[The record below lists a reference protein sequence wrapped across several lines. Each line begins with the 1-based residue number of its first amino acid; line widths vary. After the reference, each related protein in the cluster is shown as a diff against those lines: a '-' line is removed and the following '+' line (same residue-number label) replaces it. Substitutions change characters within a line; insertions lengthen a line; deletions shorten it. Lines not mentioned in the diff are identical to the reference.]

1 METETGHELPKDVD
15 RGSGDRNPDI
25 IGAPVDRTDGRLK
38 VTGGVRYSAEI
49 NLPGLTYGALITSTI
64 SDGTVASMDTSEAEK
79 APGVIKVFTP
89 FNVPKLPKQSSMG
102 VGAVPYARKLALL
115 QDDKVH
121 YFLQPIGVV
130 IADTLV
136 HATHAA
142 ELVKVKYNEGK
153 PTMGLVEHLD
163 DAFAPDGISGS
174 QKKPADT
181 AEGKDASAALN
192 SAPKRVEFIYQ
203 TPTENHNP
211 MEPHA
216 TIASWDGDDHLT
228 LFDSTQGVFNTRSRM
243 AGLFGLHDDNV
254 RVICHYVGGGF
265 GTKGA
270 IWAHSILAAMCAK
283 EVKRPVKIVLERDQM
298 FNNTGSRAHT
308 YQSFAAGAGEDGKLA
323 ALKHDCTNMTSS
335 FDRFV
340 EGATGATRMLY
351 ACDDIQT
358 TQRLVSLSLGTPS
371 YMRAPGE
378 ASGTFALESG
388 MDELARELKM
398 DPIDLRMKNYA
409 EVDPQNKLP
418 FSSKALRQCYEQGAA
433 KFGWDKYKASPEP
446 RSVRDGKWLVGYG
459 MASATYPTNRSKAD
473 ASACINSDGTA
484 LVLAGTQDLGTGTWT
499 VMTQVSAGTLGI
511 PMDKVRFELGDTIL
525 PKNPGSG
532 GSETAASTGPAVQAA
547 CLAVLKKLTDLAVA
561 DEKSPLH
568 GANAQ
573 DVQAADGKL
582 SLKSDPSKSDSYA
595 ALLTRAKMPRIE
607 AKADAA
613 PDPKEKKEYAMHA
626 FGAQFCE
633 VRVHEDTGEVRV
645 ARWVGAFGIGNRL
658 NEMTATS
665 QIKGG
670 VIFGIGMGLMEATL
684 ADPQSARLVNP
695 NLAEYH
701 VPTNADVPVIDVIFV
716 DEEDTHINSLGVKGV
731 GEIGV
736 VGAPAAIANA
746 VYHATGVRVR
756 ELPITPDK
764 VLVGV

>member
-1 METETGHELPKDVD
+1 METETGHELPQDA
-15 RGSGDRNPDI
+15 GRNPDI
-25 IGAPVDRTDGRLK
+25 IGAPLDRTDGHLK
-38 VTGGVRYSAEI
+38 VTGGARYSAEVS
-49 NLPGLTYGALITSTI
+49 LPGLVYGVLINSTI
-64 SDGTVASMDTSEAEK
+64 SDGTVASMDTSAAER
-79 APGVIKVFTP
+79 APGVLQVFTP
-89 FNVPKLPKQSSMG
+89 FNLPRLPKQSSMN
-102 VGAVPYARKLALL
+102 VGALPFARKLALL
-115 QDDKVH
+115 QDAAVH

-142 ELVKVKYNEGK
+142 ELVRVKYNEGSVK
-153 PTMGLVEHLD
+153 IGLVERLD
-163 DAFAPDGISGS
+163 TAFAPDGITGS
-174 QKKPADT
+174 EKKPTDT
-181 AEGKDASAALN
+181 AEGKLASAALN
-192 SAPKRVEFIYQ
+192 SAPKRVEFVYQ

-216 TIASWDGDDHLT
+216 TIASWEGDRLT
-228 LFDSTQGVFNTRSRM
+228 LFESTQGVFNTRQRL

-270 IWAHSILAAMCAK
+270 IWAHTILAAMCAK
-283 EVKRPVKIVLERDQM
+283 EVRRPVKIVLERDEM

-323 ALKHDCTNMTSS
+323 AIKHDCTNMTSS
-335 FDRFV
+335 FDTFV
-340 EGATGATRMLY
+340 EAATVATRMLY

-358 TQRLVSLSLGTPS
+358 TQRLVGLSLGTPS
-371 YMRAPGE
+371 FMRAPGE

-388 MDELARELKM
+388 LDELARELKM
-398 DPIDLRMKNYA
+398 DPIDLRLKNYA
-409 EVDPQNKLP
+409 EIEPEHKIP
-418 FSSKALRQCYEQGAA
+418 FSSKSLRQCYEQGAA
-433 KFGWDKYKASPEP
+433 KFGWNRYKASPEP
-446 RSVRDGKWLVGYG
+446 RSIRDGKWLIGYG
-459 MASATYPTNRSKAD
+459 MASATYPTNRSKAE
-473 ASACINSDGTA
+473 ASACLNSDGTA
-484 LVLAGTQDLGTGTWT
+484 LVLAGSQDLGTGTWT
-499 VMTQVSAGTLGI
+499 VMTQVSAGTLGL
-511 PMDKVRFELGDTIL
+511 PMSKVRFELGDTLL
-525 PKNPGSG
+525 PRNPGSG
-532 GSETAASTGPAVQAA
+532 GSQTAASTGPAVQAA
-547 CLAVLKKLTDLAVA
+547 CVAVLRKLTDLAVA
-561 DEKSPLH
+561 DEKSPLY

-573 DVQAADGKL
+573 DVATADGKL
-582 SLKSDPSKSDSYA
+582 SLRSDPSKSESYA
-595 ALLTRAKMPRIE
+595 ALLTRAKLPKIE

-613 PDPKEKKEYAMHA
+613 PDPQAKKAFSMHA

-633 VRVHEDTGEVRV
+633 VRVHEETGEVRI
-645 ARWVGAFGIGNRL
+645 ARWVGAFGIGKRL

-670 VIFGIGMGLMEATL
+670 IVFGIGMGLMEATIP
-684 ADPQSARLVNP
+684 DPRDARLVNP

-701 VPTNADVPVIDVIFV
+701 VPTHADVPNIDVIFV
-716 DEEDTHINSLGVKGV
+716 DEEDKHINPLGIKGV

-764 VLVGV
+764 VLVLA

>member
-1 METETGHELPKDVD
+1 MPSPNEQP
-15 RGSGDRNPDI
+15 RNPDI

-38 VTGGVRYSAEI
+38 VTGGARYSAEI
-49 NLPGLTYGALITSTI
+49 NLPGLVYAALVTSTI
-64 SDGTVASMDTSEAEK
+64 SDGAVAGMDTAAAEK
-79 APGVIKVFTP
+79 APGVLRVFTP
-89 FNVPKLPKQSSMG
+89 FNAPRLPKQSTMG

-121 YFLQPIGVV
+121 YFLQAIGIVV
-130 IADTLV
+130 ADTLA

-142 ELVKVKYNEGK
+142 ELVKVRYDEGK
-153 PTMGLVEHLD
+153 PVMGLVANLD
-163 DAFAPDGISGS
+163 HATTPDGISGS
-174 QKKPADT
+174 EKKPADT
-181 AEGKDASAALN
+181 AEGEASAALHA
-192 SAPKRVEFIYQ
+192 APVRLEQVYQ

-216 TIASWDGDDHLT
+216 TIASWDDDRLT
-228 LFDSTQGVFNTRSRM
+228 LFDSTQGVFNTRSRV
-243 AGLFGLHDDNV
+243 AGIFGLHDDNV

-270 IWAHSILAAMCAK
+270 IWAHTILAAMCAK
-283 EVKRPVKIVLERDQM
+283 EVGRPVKLVLERDQM

-308 YQSFAAGAGEDGKLA
+308 YQSFAAGSSPDGKLA
-323 ALKHDCTNMTSS
+323 AIKHDSTNSTST

-340 EGATGATRMLY
+340 EAATVATRMLY
-351 ACDDIQT
+351 ACDSIQT
-358 TQRLVSLSLGTPS
+358 TQRLVGLSLGTPS
-371 YMRAPGE
+371 FMRAPGE

-398 DPIDLRMKNYA
+398 DPIEFRLKNYA
-409 EVDPQNKLP
+409 EVEPEHHLP
-418 FSSKALRQCYEQGAA
+418 FSSKSLRQCYAQGAA
-433 KFGWDKYKASPEP
+433 KFGWDRYQASPEP
-446 RSVRDGKWLVGYG
+446 RSVRDGQWLVGYG
-459 MASATYPTNRSKAD
+459 MATATYPTNRSKAA

-484 LVLAGTQDLGTGTWT
+484 LVLAGSQDLGTGTWT
-499 VMTQVSAGTLGI
+499 VMTQVSAETLGL
-511 PMDKVRFELGDTIL
+511 PMDRVRFELGDTIL

-532 GSETAASTGPAVQAA
+532 GSQTAASTGPAVQAA
-547 CLAVLKKLTDLAVA
+547 CLAVLKKLTDLAIA

-573 DVQAADGKL
+573 DVDAANGRL
-582 SLKSDPSKSDSYA
+582 SLKSDPSRSESYA
-595 ALLTRAKMPRIE
+595 ALLLRARLPRIE

-613 PDPKEKKEYAMHA
+613 PDPQEKKEYAMHA

-645 ARWVGAFGIGNRL
+645 ARWVGAFGIGKRL

-670 VIFGIGMGLMEATL
+670 IVFGIGMGLLEATV
-684 ADPQSARLVNP
+684 ADPRDARLVNP

-701 VPTNADVPVIDVIFV
+701 VPVNADVPDIDVIFV
-716 DEEDTHINSLGVKGV
+716 DEEDHHINPLGVKGV
-731 GEIGV
+731 GEIGI

-764 VLVGV
+764 VLAG